1 MKKIIV
7 VLLSCTAITVTH
19 AQTSLSDV
27 LHGTTGK
34 LLVMSGFKQY
44 IMPHLTA
51 ENAMSKSSVKV
62 VPKMIILDKDSS
74 VRTMLKDH
82 SIRVVDLQTMIAP
95 LTKSFNEGAYGKVML
110 SKDVATMVFVTI
122 PNGDSTFSLVYT
134 DIFFSPS
141 KKLWVV
147 NAHLV
152 EGYET
157 LLKGAVIL
165 TY

>member
-1 MKKIIV
+1 MFA
-7 VLLSCTAITVTH
+7 VLFCTAVTSLQ

-34 LLVMSGFKQY
+34 LLVMPGFKRY

-51 ENAMSKSSVKV
+51 ENGMNKSAVKV

-74 VRTMLKDH
+74 MRTMLKNR
-82 SIRVVDLQTMIAP
+82 SIRAVDLKTMITP
-95 LTKSFNEGAYGKVML
+95 LTKGFNDGAYNKVVL
-110 SKDVATMVFVTI
+110 SKEVATMVFATV
-122 PNGDSTFSLVYT
+122 PNEDDTFSLVYV

-141 KKLWVV
+141 KKSWVV

-157 LLKGAVIL
+157 LLKGATIL